1 MTRSVSSSV
10 FLEEKVQMNVLD
22 NKEETMTT
30 KEIADVLGTYKKV
43 IIENARKFLS
53 IFAQR

>member
-1 MTRSVSSSV
+1 
-10 FLEEKVQMNVLD
+10 MNALD

-30 KEIADVLGTYKKV
+30 KEIADVLGTDKKV

-53 IFAQR
+53 PFTQSQGEIV